1 MADQPTAKNVLGEE
15 LIFRMHPSF
24 FILLG
29 QLLPMIIAV
38 AGLMFIFNFVGF
50 GGTWINVAVGV
61 VAAAVAVVIF
71 LNWVTTVYQI
81 TNKKVESHAGII
93 GIQEQSIP
101 LHEVQDVGF
110 TRSIVG
116 TIFNFGTV
124 SIKAAGEQR
133 EVIFVNISNPKKMAD
148 RIEDLSLE
156 SKRGRQK
163 ASASSGGTQ

>member
-1 MADQPTAKNVLGEE
+1 MADQPTVKDAPGEE

-38 AGLMFIFNFVGF
+38 AGLLFIFNFVKLSGF
-50 GGTWINVAVGV
+50 WVNLVIGV

-71 LNWVTTVYQI
+71 LNWVTTVYRV

-93 GIQEQSIP
+93 GIQEQSVP

-116 TIFNFGTV
+116 TIFNFGTI

-133 EVIFVNISNPKKMAD
+133 EVIFVNISSPKKMAD
-148 RIEDLSLE
+148 SIEDLSLA
-156 SKRGRQK
+156 SKRSRQK
-163 ASASSGGTQ
+163 PPAPSGGG